1 MACTIKNLEELLEIA
16 QRPGMLEVTV
26 KTNSNGAKLKLRG
39 AHDLYTYK
47 VADNKVVPKILQA
60 FPSKLPV
67 NYV

>member
-1 MACTIKNLEELLEIA
+1 
-16 QRPGMLEVTV
+16 MLEVTV